1 MNIDHIAIWAKDP
14 EALKEFY
21 VRYFNA
27 VAGERYYNP
36 SKEFTS
42 YFLTFPDEGARL
54 ELMNVPEIADRGIP
68 DKYRGYCH
76 IAISL
81 GSKDKVDALTEQM
94 RADGVVILGNPR
106 TTGDGYYESVVADPE
121 GNIVELCA

>member
-1 MNIDHIAIWAKDP
+1 MRIEHIAMYVKELEKTKD
-14 EALKEFY
+14 FF
-21 VRYFNA
+21 VTYFGAAANT
-27 VAGERYYNP
+27 GYHNP
-36 SKEFTS
+36 NTDFRS
-42 YFLTFPDEGARL
+42 YFLTFDDGARL

-68 DKYRGYCH
+68 DKYPCYCH

-81 GSKDKVDALTEQM
+81 GSKDKVDALTERM
-94 RADGVVILGNPR
+94 RADGVVIIGNPR